1 MKLGNWTSLFLNNSD
16 TIFRMQVYK
25 RLFTPYEMDKAFVDE
40 TQFEDD
46 WMKVCICE
54 VYELPD
60 KDILLGVRRIYD
72 AEDWHRFEDSWIIEY
87 FKLSEIR
94 LSMYPTDMDFIM
106 EEIRQA
112 EEGEYDE

>member
-1 MKLGNWTSLFLNNSD
+1 MKIGNWTSLFLNNAD
-16 TIFRMQVYK
+16 NIYRMQVYK
-25 RLFTPYEMDKAFVDE
+25 RMYTPYEMDKAFVDE

-60 KDILLGVRRIYD
+60 KDILLGVRRIYEP
-72 AEDWHRFEDSWIIEY
+72 EDWHRFEDRWIIEY
-87 FKLSEIR
+87 FKLSEVR
-94 LSMYPTDMDFIM
+94 LSYYPDDMNFVFA
-106 EEIRQA
+106 EIEQA